1 MNTVTSCTFLK
12 EWVGKDGKTGKI
24 YDVVF
29 TDGSKGQSFAEIPN
43 GTSKDDL
50 EVTPNGN
57 YPDKIKMK
65 AKNGF
70 AGGGRPKAGN
80 ESFALSYSK
89 DLVIAMLPKM
99 EKQLTSGELTKVVLA
114 TAEVFYTWLET
125 KKK

>member
-1 MNTVTSCTFLK
+1 MSVTVTSCTYLK
-12 EWVGKDGKTGKI
+12 DWTGKDGKTGKI
-24 YDVVF
+24 YDVLF
-29 TDGSKGQSFAEIPN
+29 SDGSKGQSFAEISN

-50 EVTPNGN
+50 EITPNGN
-57 YPDKIKMK
+57 YPDKVKAK

-70 AGGGRPKAGN
+70 AGKPKGN

-99 EKQLTSGELTKVVLA
+99 EKQPTSTELAKVITTVA
-114 TAEVFYTWLET
+114 DTFFNWLET